1 MLKLRK
7 ALYGTKQASRM
18 WQLKLR
24 SHLVDKMGFNNSNNA
39 PCLFS
44 RRWDDGSVILIG
56 IYVDDIVCAHKGS
69 KFCLLYTSPSPRDR
83 QKSRMP
89 SSA

>member
-24 SHLVDKMGFNNSNNA
+24 SHLVDKMGFTNSNND

-56 IYVDDIVCAHKGS
+56 KYDCIVDMIHYARC
-69 KFCLLYTSPSPRDR
+69 
-83 QKSRMP
+83 
-89 SSA
+89 